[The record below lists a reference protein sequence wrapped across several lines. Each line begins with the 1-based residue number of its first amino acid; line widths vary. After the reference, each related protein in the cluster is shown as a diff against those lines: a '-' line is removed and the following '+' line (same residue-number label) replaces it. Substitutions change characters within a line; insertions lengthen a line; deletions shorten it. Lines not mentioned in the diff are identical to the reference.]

1 VLHGSVSDLRVTW
14 ATDRASGG
22 RFELLWP
29 MGYQARF
36 TPQLELLDER
46 GTAVAREGDLIIG
59 SCGPTGDDAP
69 VRVSAEEV
77 RPPTWQPG
85 DG

>member
-1 VLHGSVSDLRVTW
+1 VE
-14 ATDRASGG
+14 RASGLQFG
-22 RFELLWP
+22 LLWP
-29 MGYQARF
+29 IGYQARF
-36 TPQLELLDER
+36 VPGLELVDER
-46 GTAVAREGDLIIG
+46 GTVVAREGDLIIG

-69 VRVSAEEV
+69 VRVSAEDV

>member
-1 VLHGSVSDLRVTW
+1 
-14 ATDRASGG
+14 
-22 RFELLWP
+22 
-29 MGYQARF
+29 MGYYARF
-36 TPQLELLDER
+36 APLLELLDER
-46 GTAVAREGDLIIG
+46 GTVVAREGDLIIG
-59 SCGPTGDDAP
+59 SCSINADDAL